1 MHELIESETGN
12 GPTNPHE
19 NENQQEDFNEKYRN
33 TQDCEQV
40 WTVLEGVHA
49 WEIVTSKEQNSHYC
63 G

>member
-33 TQDCEQV
+33 TQDC
-40 WTVLEGVHA
+40 
-49 WEIVTSKEQNSHYC
+49 
-63 G
+63 